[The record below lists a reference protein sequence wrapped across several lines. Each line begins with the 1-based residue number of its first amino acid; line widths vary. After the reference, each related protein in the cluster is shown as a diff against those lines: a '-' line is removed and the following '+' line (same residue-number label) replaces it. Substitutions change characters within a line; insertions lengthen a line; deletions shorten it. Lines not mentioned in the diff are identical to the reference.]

1 MSFVFSGVESCL
13 VCKNHEK
20 FNMPDEIQKA
30 QYGNLLVDARVL
42 VDRHTDKTK
51 AHLLATGAAM
61 QALAERLGGDG
72 PTWQVTGLLHD
83 LDWDRLEKDYDQHC
97 GNLLADMLAEL
108 DAPVA
113 LLADIR
119 SHYVEK
125 FGPEYPLDSMLRK
138 SLYCVDELTGFI
150 IAVALVRPSNKL
162 ADVEVSSVKK
172 KMKDKAF
179 AAQVRR
185 EQIQQCEPLLNIP
198 LDEFIAITL
207 EAMKRI
213 SNDLGL

>member
-1 MSFVFSGVESCL
+1 
-13 VCKNHEK
+13 
-20 FNMPDEIQKA
+20 MPDVIQRA
-30 QYGNLLVDARVL
+30 EYGNLLAAAREL
-42 VDRHTDKTK
+42 VGRHTDKTE

-61 QALAERLGGDG
+61 RALAERLGGDG
-72 PTWQVTGLLHD
+72 PTWQVAGLLHD
-83 LDWDRLEKDYDQHC
+83 LDWDRLEKDYERHC
-97 GNLLADMLAEL
+97 GDLLAEMLAEL

-125 FGPEYPLDSMLRK
+125 FGQEYPLDSVLRK
-138 SLYCVDELTGFI
+138 ALYCVDELTGFI
-150 IAVALVRPSNKL
+150 IAVALVRPSKKL

-198 LDEFIAITL
+198 LDEFVAITL
-207 EAMKRI
+207 ESMKRI
-213 SNDLGL
+213 SNELGL

>member
-1 MSFVFSGVESCL
+1 MAQHS
-13 VCKNHEK
+13 
-20 FNMPDEIQKA
+20 
-30 QYGNLLVDARVL
+30 QYGHLLPTARTL
-42 VDRHTDKTK
+42 LDRHSDKTK
-51 AHLLATGAAM
+51 AHLIGTGAAM
-61 QALAERLGGDG
+61 EALAQRLGGDTA
-72 PTWQVTGLLHD
+72 TWQVAGLLHD
-83 LDWDRLEKDYDQHC
+83 LDWDRLEKDHERHC
-97 GNLLADMLAEL
+97 GEPLAAMLSEIE
-108 DAPVA
+108 APA
-113 LLADIR
+113 DLLADIR

-125 FGPEYPLDSMLRK
+125 YGADYPLDSMLRK
-138 SLYCVDELTGFI
+138 SLHCVDELTGFI
-150 IAVALVRPSNKL
+150 IAVALVRPSKKL

-207 EAMKRI
+207 LAMKRI